1 MTTRCDGAR
10 KGFSLRCNA
19 SLYRCTHCGATGCT
33 QNKPG
38 ICSSQGFEVNEKC
51 VKCGTVGQRELI
63 APEGVGFFSTLMHDP
78 TDA

>member
-33 QNKPG
+33 QTRPAA
-38 ICSSQGFEVNEKC
+38 CSNQGFDVSGKC
-51 VKCGTVGQRELI
+51 VQCGTVGQRELL
-63 APEGVGFFSTLMHDP
+63 AADKVGLFSTLMHDP
-78 TDA
+78 Q